1 MDKEHI
7 PQTARDYFE
16 KHAQTGFISVPD
28 TLANFGTKMYEA
40 GQRAE
45 RERIATELE
54 RITNGSSCEVN
65 SLIAEL
71 RGGK

>member
-1 MDKEHI
+1 MNKDEATKQWIAEYR
-7 PQTARDYFE
+7 TRMTRSMSDEEMARE
-16 KHAQTGFISVPD
+16 
-28 TLANFGTKMYEA
+28 MYDA